1 VVPAVVP
8 DPDHERGPFGNGPSH
23 QRKSMKKNSFVY
35 LASQSPRRRQL
46 LDQLGVRH
54 ELLLASDD
62 EDAEALE
69 DHIAGETPAVYCER
83 VTQLKLGA
91 AVARLK
97 KRGLP
102 PAPVLCA
109 DTIVA
114 LGRRIFGKP
123 VDGDDA
129 VATLNRLSGR
139 THRVMTAVA
148 LASGRASS
156 SRLSVST
163 VRFAP
168 LPDAVIAAY
177 VASGEPFGKAGA
189 YAIQSRIAGW
199 IERIGGSYSGIMGLP
214 LHETAQLLLEAG
226 VSFRE

>member
-1 VVPAVVP
+1 
-8 DPDHERGPFGNGPSH
+8 
-23 QRKSMKKNSFVY
+23 MKKHPFVY

-54 ELLLASDD
+54 ELLLAAPD
-62 EDAEALE
+62 EDAERLE
-69 DHIAGETPAVYCER
+69 DYIPGETPAVYCER
-83 VTQLKLGA
+83 VTQLKLAA

-109 DTIVA
+109 DTTVA

-123 VDGDDA
+123 ADADDA
-129 VATLNRLSGR
+129 AATLARLSGR

-148 LASGRASS
+148 LASGRART

-163 VRFAP
+163 VRFAAMP
-168 LPDAVIAAY
+168 PHVIESY

-189 YAIQSRIAGW
+189 YAIQSRIAAW

-214 LHETAQLLLEAG
+214 LHETAQLLLAAG
-226 VSFRE
+226 VQFEK

>member
-1 VVPAVVP
+1 
-8 DPDHERGPFGNGPSH
+8 
-23 QRKSMKKNSFVY
+23 MKKHPFIY

-54 ELLLASDD
+54 ELLLAAPD
-62 EDAEALE
+62 EDAEAME
-69 DHIAGETPAVYCER
+69 DHVPGESPAVYCER

-97 KRGLP
+97 KRGLA

-109 DTIVA
+109 DTTVA

-123 VDGDDA
+123 VDAEAA
-129 VATLNRLSGR
+129 VATLKRLSGR

-148 LASGRASS
+148 LSSASGRVRTSA
-156 SRLSVST
+156 LSVST
-163 VRFAP
+163 VRFAAMP
-168 LPDAVIAAY
+168 ARAIESY

-189 YAIQSRIAGW
+189 YAIQSRIAAW

-214 LHETAQLLLEAG
+214 LHETAQLLLDAG
-226 VSFRE
+226 VQFQE

>member
-1 VVPAVVP
+1 
-8 DPDHERGPFGNGPSH
+8 
-23 QRKSMKKNSFVY
+23 MKMPPEKHAFIY

-54 ELLLASDD
+54 ELLLASPD

-69 DHIAGETPAVYCER
+69 DHIPGETPAVYCER

-91 AVARLK
+91 ALERLS

-109 DTIVA
+109 DTTVA

-123 VDGDDA
+123 LDADDA
-129 VATLNRLSGR
+129 AATLRRLSGR

-148 LASGRASS
+148 LAAGRARVSK
-156 SRLSVST
+156 LSVST

-214 LHETAQLLLEAG
+214 LHETAQLLLGAG
-226 VSFRE
+226 VELRE

>member
-1 VVPAVVP
+1 MPTHP
-8 DPDHERGPFGNGPSH
+8 
-23 QRKSMKKNSFVY
+23 FVY

-46 LDQLGVRH
+46 LDQLGVRY
-54 ELLLASDD
+54 ELLLASPE

-69 DHIAGETPAVYCER
+69 DHVPGETPAVYCER

-91 AVARLK
+91 AIARLR
-97 KRGLP
+97 KRGLL

-109 DTIVA
+109 DTTVA

-123 VDGDDA
+123 ADA
-129 VATLNRLSGR
+129 VDAAATLARLSGR

-148 LASGRASS
+148 LSSASGRTRTSA
-156 SRLSVST
+156 LSVST
-163 VRFAP
+163 VRFAR
-168 LPDAVIAAY
+168 LPERVIAAY

-189 YAIQSRIAGW
+189 YAIQSRIAAW

-214 LHETAQLLLEAG
+214 LHETSQLLLAAG
-226 VSFRE
+226 VRFQE

>member
-1 VVPAVVP
+1 MAKT
-8 DPDHERGPFGNGPSH
+8 SH
-23 QRKSMKKNSFVY
+23 DFIY

-46 LDQLGVRH
+46 LDQLGMRH
-54 ELLLASDD
+54 ELLLAAPD
-62 EDAEALE
+62 EDAESLE
-69 DHIAGETPAVYCER
+69 AHLPGEAPAVYCER

-91 AVARLK
+91 AIARMR

-109 DTIVA
+109 DTTVA

-123 VDGDDA
+123 VDAADA
-129 VATLNRLSGR
+129 QATLALLSGR

-148 LASGRASS
+148 LSSASGRVRTSA
-156 SRLSVST
+156 LSVST

-168 LPDAVIAAY
+168 MPPAVVAHY

-189 YAIQSRIAGW
+189 YAIQSRIAAW
-199 IERIGGSYSGIMGLP
+199 IERIAGSYSGIMGLP
-214 LHETAQLLLEAG
+214 LHETAQLLLAAG
-226 VSFRE
+226 VKFQE